1 MLAWPLR
8 HPAAMAAE
16 APPAWSFPAS
26 PGRKL
31 GCPAMAGAGVWR
43 CPPPEG
49 TTPAWAGG
57 AAAQASVAATDRA
70 ADFPVRARELARTAP
85 AQDRIPWRVEEFRPI
100 PAPAAQAR
108 ALMAPRPCPEFR

>member
-1 MLAWPLR
+1 
-8 HPAAMAAE
+8 MAAE

-31 GCPAMAGAGVWR
+31 GCPAMAEAELWR
-43 CPPPEG
+43 CPQPEG
-49 TTPAWAGG
+49 TNPAWAGR
-57 AAAQASVAATDRA
+57 AAAEASVGATDRGGG
-70 ADFPVRARELARTAP
+70 FPGRARELARTAP

-108 ALMAPRPCPEFR
+108 ALMALQLCPEF